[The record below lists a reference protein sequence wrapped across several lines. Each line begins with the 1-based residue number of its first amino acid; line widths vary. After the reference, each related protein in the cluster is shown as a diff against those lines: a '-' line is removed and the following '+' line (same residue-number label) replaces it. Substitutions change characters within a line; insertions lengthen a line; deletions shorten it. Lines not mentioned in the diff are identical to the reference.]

1 MGDVLGKT
9 SSAKRSP
16 MKPVQMPNTK
26 SQSGGGV
33 GAVKPAP
40 LQSKDDPEEQIEDS
54 LDLIL
59 NGSDDDDDDEYTRED
74 FSEESSQKITELDE
88 TVQNLYDEQE
98 KLLNLHMNIIHE
110 NAELL
115 MEENKLLA
123 EVQGESYDVDEY
135 ALRLSKIVDRRF
147 EMVNGLKE
155 RLGFFKEQL
164 KKEEELSKRRRN

>member
-1 MGDVLGKT
+1 
-9 SSAKRSP
+9 
-16 MKPVQMPNTK
+16 MKPVQMPNQK
-26 SQSGGGV
+26 CQSGGV

-40 LQSKDDPEEQIEDS
+40 LESKDDTEEQIEDS

-59 NGSDDDDDDEYTRED
+59 NGSDDDDDAYTRDD
-74 FSEESSQKITELDE
+74 FSEESSQKMTELDE

-155 RLGFFKEQL
+155 RLGLFKEQL
-164 KKEEELSKRRRN
+164 KKEEELSKKQRN